1 MIKLHKNNLLL
12 RGIAMLLSA
21 VLIVGMTANVAP
33 MYVLAQEDV
42 EKEDEVKPSAEAD
55 AESTSEEK
63 AAVSIT
69 FSVYGYD
76 ADTFG
81 TLELT
86 NENRTMSC
94 TTKMEDKDDHT
105 EITLSGTVNEFLMQ
119 GDDSRWMTHVY
130 VYRNQAEI
138 ADYIVYKGED
148 QTFDPRSFYAVT
160 FVNDGNKYAVAYALD
175 GKVEAIKPSDPVLE
189 GCLFEGWVTQEGG
202 DEAFDFTQEIAG
214 PKTVYAKWMAKIARM
229 SARSTANINS
239 DTYGRIWLNGTP
251 VVVTAGADDSKTKL
265 YYDENR
271 NGQVDA
277 GENPI
282 ELPNE
287 TGSLEEGYDLR
298 ESNIY
303 GAAMS
308 GDYTGDIKITMTG
321 GNVKVIQA
329 GYTASLYGNFDF
341 HMTGGTVWEV
351 RSAGSANM
359 TGNVN
364 MVIGGS
370 AIVSQAVYGGAENP
384 NVTIDGNINIVVDGN
399 ARIGSGGSDG
409 VYIGGQQP
417 GNVITGA
424 SAITVKGGNING
436 RIYADQFTTTF
447 RQKVTIDIQGGSIS
461 GAVQGIS
468 SANSQAPAVELR
480 FTGGTVQG
488 NVFGAVQAYVEDI
501 RLVVDGGT
509 IAGQFVGAFA
519 DKAGKVSIDIGSGSV
534 GTLVMGKADRNDST
548 EKSWTKGTIS
558 IHGGT
563 INGMVALRNG
573 NVAASTEASEILLEG
588 SPVFGGGGKI
598 LLRAG
603 EAVTQTGEV
612 TGSGIRID
620 VSNINQE
627 GTLVVRPANSSIILN
642 HEVFAV
648 VGTSYGLINGSTSE
662 TSGNLYLGSAGAHVH
677 KWEKTWS
684 YDETSHWHN
693 CSAADCTITEN
704 AEKYGYGPHTEDAG
718 TVTTAPTQDTEG
730 VRTYK
735 CSVCGH
741 ERTETIPAAGTGGNQ
756 DGDNSAGGGG
766 SVSDGGSSTENVNGN
781 GTQTGAY
788 NPANAETRIKSE
800 DQGFLR
806 KEVHIKAE
814 ETFDTIIA
822 TPLMELADI
831 LLSEAEKQLTA
842 GGVGIRL
849 ILDVKDAEDNVSNE
863 DRTIAE
869 MTLTKSLP
877 DFTLGQYLDVSLYKL
892 VGTER
897 TDITETSDK
906 IIVTIAV
913 PERLRNA
920 DDSKRRVFAIIRIHN
935 GKADILND
943 IDDDEDTIS
952 IATDRFSTYAIIY
965 EDGVKTNAATTRTK
979 DNEPKTQDNTPI
991 ELYATLA
998 MISGLSYLLL
1008 YFTERR
1014 HGMSEEIKKELISRL
1029 IVWAKK
1035 GSRMRSLLALAAIF
1049 MLLVYYHS
1057 IGKQITVEWKEVY
1070 GE

>member
-1 MIKLHKNNLLL
+1 MRNQSKMKSSNKAWGGAKLEQTTLPL
-12 RGIAMLLSA
+12 
-21 VLIVGMTANVAP
+21 
-33 MYVLAQEDV
+33 
-42 EKEDEVKPSAEAD
+42 EDEAKPSTASDE
-55 AESTSEEK
+55 ESASEGE

-81 TLELT
+81 TLELI
-86 NENRTMSC
+86 NENKTMSC
-94 TTKMEDKDDHT
+94 TTKIEDKDGHT
-105 EITLSGTVNEFLMQ
+105 EITLSGTVNEFLIQ

-130 VYRNQAEI
+130 VYRNQVEI

-148 QTFDPRSFYAVT
+148 QIFDPHSFYAVT

-175 GKVEAIKPSDPVLE
+175 GKMEAIKPLDPVLE
-189 GCLFEGWVTQEGG
+189 GCLFEGWMTQEGG
-202 DEAFDFTQEIAG
+202 GEAFDFTQEITE
-214 PKTVYAKWMAKIARM
+214 PKTVYAKWMEKIARM
-229 SARSTANINS
+229 SAQAAANIT
-239 DTYGRIWLNGTP
+239 DYYGWIFLNGTP
-251 VVVTAGADDSKTKL
+251 VVVTAGADGSKTKL

-271 NGQVDA
+271 NGQVDV
-277 GENPI
+277 GESPI
-282 ELPNE
+282 ELPDE
-287 TGSLEEGYDLR
+287 TGSLEDGYDLR

-329 GYTASLYGNFDF
+329 GFTASLYGSFDF

-370 AIVSQAVYGGAENP
+370 AIVSQAVYGGAENS

-409 VYIGGQQP
+409 VYIGGQQS

-519 DKAGKVSIDIGSGSV
+519 DKAGRVSIDIESGFV

-603 EAVTQTGEV
+603 EAVAQTGEV

-642 HEVFAV
+642 HEVFTIN
-648 VGTSYGLINGSTSE
+648 GTSYGLINGSTSE
-662 TSGNLYLGSAGAHVH
+662 TSGNLYLGTAGAHIH

-704 AEKYGYGPHTEDAG
+704 AEKYGYGLHAEDAG

-735 CSVCGH
+735 CSICGH

-756 DGDNSAGGGG
+756 DGDNSTGGGG
-766 SVSDGGSSTENVNGN
+766 SVSDGASSTENSNGN
-781 GTQTGAY
+781 STQAGAY
-788 NPANAETRIKSE
+788 EPANAETRIKSE

-814 ETFDTIIA
+814 ETLDTIIA

-849 ILDVKDAEDNVSNE
+849 ILDVKDAEDSVSSE

-869 MTLTKSLP
+869 TTLTKSLP
-877 DFTLGQYLDVSLYKL
+877 DFTLGSIWMSVC
-892 VGTER
+892 
-897 TDITETSDK
+897 
-906 IIVTIAV
+906 
-913 PERLRNA
+913 
-920 DDSKRRVFAIIRIHN
+920 
-935 GKADILND
+935 
-943 IDDDEDTIS
+943 IS
-952 IATDRFSTYAIIY
+952 WWVRSA
-965 EDGVKTNAATTRTK
+965 
-979 DNEPKTQDNTPI
+979 PI
-991 ELYATLA
+991 
-998 MISGLSYLLL
+998 
-1008 YFTERR
+1008 
-1014 HGMSEEIKKELISRL
+1014 
-1029 IVWAKK
+1029 
-1035 GSRMRSLLALAAIF
+1035 
-1049 MLLVYYHS
+1049 
-1057 IGKQITVEWKEVY
+1057 
-1070 GE
+1070 